1 MSERKQ
7 LVDEGRVWCAVSS
20 KEVDVETCFRCHR
33 LRGADLDPLRP
44 TVTCDV
50 DSVIDLLGAV
60 GPISP

>member
-7 LVDEGRVWCAVSS
+7 LVDEGRVWCAVRS
-20 KEVDVETCFRCHR
+20 KEIDVETCFRCYR
-33 LRGADLDPLRP
+33 LRSADLDSAHP

-50 DSVIDLLGAV
+50 DSVVDLLGAV